1 MGVGGRALGV
11 FLLLL
16 VSLIWSIS
24 SVVVQLVEH
33 RGVDAF
39 VLTYICNALFV
50 VYWIPAC
57 VCPQA
62 TPRDEDCESLLEHEV
77 VLGRWRKELRAATV
91 LSPLWMLANA
101 SYNASLRTTSIT
113 SSTIL
118 STTSSLWTLAFA
130 AVAGVERVTV
140 AKVVAGLATIFGAAL
155 VAWGD
160 TQKNVHKDTLLGDGL
175 ALAGAALYG
184 AYGTGLRLVHPVD
197 SYVLFGYLGA
207 TNALLFAPPIAIYG
221 FLTGS
226 FASLTLVNVGLVIL
240 KGLFDNALSDFLW
253 AKAVVL
259 TSPTLA
265 TLGLSLTVPLA
276 FCIDAVSG
284 RLDTQASSLSLKTI
298 GAVTISASFLLV
310 STRDDPGS
318 NPPPQRSCRSPSRGS
333 RRGADMDDD
342 DVNSDS
348 CSESSL
354 AFQPV
359 AIRDAGLPLEQ
370 DPKIDVTCPGE

>member
-24 SVVVQLVEH
+24 SVVVQLVEKQ
-33 RGVDAF
+33 GVDAF

-50 VYWIPAC
+50 IYWVPAC
-57 VCPQA
+57 LCPQA

-101 SYNASLRTTSIT
+101 SYNASLKTTSIT

-130 AVAGVERVTV
+130 AIAGVERATFTKV
-140 AKVVAGLATIFGAAL
+140 AAGFATILGAAL

-160 TQKNVHKDTLLGDGL
+160 TQKHEHRDTLVGDGL
-175 ALAGAALYG
+175 ALAAAALYG
-184 AYGTGLRLVHPVD
+184 AYGTGLRLVHPID

-207 TNALLFAPPIAIYG
+207 TNALLFAAPVAIYG
-221 FLTGS
+221 FLSDS
-226 FASLTLVNVGLVIL
+226 FSSLTLLNVGLVIL

-259 TSPTLA
+259 TTPTLA

-284 RLDTQASSLSLKTI
+284 KLDTQASSLSLKTI
-298 GAVTISASFLLV
+298 GAVTISVSFLLA
-310 STRDDPGS
+310 STRDDPAL
-318 NPPPQRSCRSPSRGS
+318 NPAPQRSCSSPSRAS
-333 RRGADMDDD
+333 RRGSVDNED
-342 DVNSDS
+342 NSAHS
-348 CSESSL
+348 PSESSL

-359 AIRDAGLPLEQ
+359 AIRDAGLPSEQ
-370 DPKIDVTCPGE
+370 DPKHDVTCSLE